1 MFRYLV
7 FDFRDCLSS
16 SSRTELGRAAELAR
30 EVAWRYDSTRPSND
44 LFPCLCLYVYVLF
57 HWIQDTT
64 RKATTRPSVDKEAR
78 ERREEKRPRVVSFQR
93 TTEGQD
99 RLRGRS
105 HHVLRMT
112 ERPRNR
118 GRGCDEFERIAY
130 ERIAA
135 SLSLGRRS

>member
-1 MFRYLV
+1 MTLLV
-7 FDFRDCLSS
+7 
-16 SSRTELGRAAELAR
+16 LATICFL
-30 EVAWRYDSTRPSND
+30 ACA
-44 LFPCLCLYVYVLF
+44 FYVYVLL

-64 RKATTRPSVDKEAR
+64 RKATTPPSVDKEAR
-78 ERREEKRPRVVSFQR
+78 ERREQKRPRVVSFRR

-99 RLRGRS
+99 RLRGRC